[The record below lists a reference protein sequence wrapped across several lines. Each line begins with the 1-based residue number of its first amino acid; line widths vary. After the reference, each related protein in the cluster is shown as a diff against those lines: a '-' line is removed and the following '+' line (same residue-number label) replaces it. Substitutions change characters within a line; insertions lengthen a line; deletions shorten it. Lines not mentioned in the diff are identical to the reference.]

1 MKPGQLWILQPWGE
15 EPENVTKLFKQQ
27 QKDALGGTLHERCHK
42 LKHDTSHVQVYIPP
56 TLLPVKISTWK

>member
-27 QKDALGGTLHERCHK
+27 QKDALGGMLLSAVTNSSMTPPMYKSIYL
-42 LKHDTSHVQVYIPP
+42 P